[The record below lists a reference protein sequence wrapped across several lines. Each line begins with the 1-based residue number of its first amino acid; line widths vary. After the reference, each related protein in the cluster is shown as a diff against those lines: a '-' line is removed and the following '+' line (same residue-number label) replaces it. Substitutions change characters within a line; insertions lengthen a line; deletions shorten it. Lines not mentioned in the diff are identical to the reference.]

1 MIEFVRGIVVH
12 GTTESADKLT
22 VPSVIIAIL
31 KMLLRAV
38 SSSLDTAFL
47 FVSSVLDSSLTLI
60 IEIVCTERIFLAFTV
75 LVSILRPLLNGS
87 LQVLTEIRLSV
98 ISRNDFFM
106 TFVRPVRINDSPK
119 NTGQV
124 NGNTKCDPLLGTFIQ
139 VMNKG
144 IEMEE

>member
-98 ISRNDFFM
+98 ISRNDLRHLFDLSGSM
-106 TFVRPVRINDSPK
+106 TRPRILVKS
-119 NTGQV
+119 
-124 NGNTKCDPLLGTFIQ
+124 
-139 VMNKG
+139 
-144 IEMEE
+144 METQSVIHY